1 MPISTNGTIIARL
14 AGGLYNQTLSS
25 ATYSEVVSVV
35 KNTADINAMANSLIA
50 TDFAGKTDAQIAT
63 VLLTN
68 LGLTGVA
75 GLNNWVAA
83 QITASGAAGKG
94 AKIVSLLN
102 DFSNL
107 TSDVTYGAAA
117 SSFNTKVDAALAL
130 SQSANFKGGDLNA
143 AATIAAADAAAA
155 AAKATADAAAKATAD
170 AAAKVIADAAAAKVI
185 ADAAAAKVIADAAA
199 AKVIADAEAA
209 AKAPLTFS
217 LTTGLDTG
225 TKFTGGAGNDAFSGI
240 SSSDATVATFTS
252 ADSLVGGIGTDTLTV
267 AVSGTITTAPSVITS
282 GIEELSLINNST
294 GASYTLDATLMS
306 GLSKVSVSGG
316 LNPVIVNNTGVVD
329 VALNSTSKNLTVS
342 ALASAI
348 AGASDAATVTLNGA
362 ALAGN
367 VTLDYSGVE
376 TLNIA
381 ATGASGDLTTDTRL
395 TVTDTSLKTANIT
408 GPAAV
413 RLGLTTSGATAV
425 DAVGVVNASAATGNI
440 DVTVAAGTS
449 GLLSITGGSG
459 SDTINVG
466 SVTKEMTIAGGAGT
480 DTLVVS
486 SAAKATAPVVQPG
499 INVSGFETLEIT
511 ASGSAS
517 IAAFPSNAFTTISAK
532 GTATVSDLGTAA
544 VTVNQAPATA
554 GGTLTATRATDG
566 TADTITVNLNPT
578 TTGTFTGVS
587 IANEETV
594 TIRSSGV
601 GTGANTITTLTAT
614 SAKALTITGD
624 RGLTVTT
631 LSGAASLA
639 SIDASA
645 NTGTVLSIDASNS
658 TVAMTVKGSAGS
670 PTSTT
675 STLNTLT
682 TGSGSDNVTGSAWID
697 NISTGNGNDTISAG
711 AGNDTVTAGAGNDVI
726 DAGEGDNN
734 INGGTGNDSITAG
747 AGNDLIDGGG
757 GSDTISAGAG
767 DDLIAIAVL
776 NSNTSVDGGAGTD
789 RLSTTTGTITS
800 TTATSVRDAMI
811 PVTDSAA
818 PKLTSVN
825 SAYVSITPTSTSAS
839 SPLNLDLTGVTDTT
853 TLFVNPIDASND
865 DFIKVTNFSGSA
877 ITVYGALSTSV
888 ETKSL
893 VIDGTG
899 QAALTVSLEDYDTAN
914 TSDIFTVTDVS
925 ALTISGRSTSQ
936 MAGSA
941 DQNSSL
947 GVVTANGADTI
958 TVSTTGSGAANTT
971 ALTLQSLSAS
981 VASTVNLTAGTNDT
995 LKITAA
1001 TGLVTD
1007 NSLVTSFTATGG
1019 VGSNFDIDKVNL
1031 GTSVIATTRITVGEG
1046 GAMSTDGNT
1055 TITAG
1060 QYTDFDA
1067 GKFTSLTVDV
1077 GAAGVAQLDLSGIE
1091 TTASTLTV
1099 GTSGSIVLR
1108 NSLGV
1113 ASKASSFT
1121 FTGRGDVDFDT
1132 GGAVNNTVTLL
1143 GSTVSFNTSGLSV
1156 DTDGFTVGAS
1166 AVSTAATVTT
1176 GVGNDSVTGG
1186 SANDSITTGL
1196 GADTLVGGL
1205 GNDTLTLTE
1214 TLSNQST
1221 DVVKLEA
1228 TVGTSADSVRVQGAS
1243 TSTGD
1248 DTGGDRIVGF
1258 ELANDIVET
1267 VATGIV
1273 HFVHGTHTT
1282 IGTAAATTTTGAA
1295 TEFTKL
1301 TLLVQLD
1308 SAAANSA
1315 ISIGDSTSGD
1325 IAVTFTS
1332 PTNSGV
1338 AVTDMSA
1345 IETTVEGRL
1354 RYNLTGTTAANT
1366 ITGGNL
1372 DDTIVGGT
1380 GADYL
1385 TGGGGNDTID
1395 LTAATGD
1402 LDTVVLTGAAITS
1415 AEGNMDTISGFYS
1428 ASTATSA
1435 DILLFGSTF
1444 TGGVAFGSAA
1454 YNTVASNSITSDNSA
1469 SFANKIVDVTGSAAN
1484 YSAESAAVTLF
1495 GSAFSNAASEK
1506 AIFLLDNGT
1515 NTYIYYVDDS
1525 FDGVATT
1532 VTATDVVLIGIVL
1545 GATGAPAFT
1554 AATFGTAV

>member
-1 MPISTNGTIIARL
+1 MPISTNGAIITRV
-14 AGGLYNQTLSS
+14 AGALYGEYLSNAS
-25 ATYSEVVSVV
+25 YTEVSS
-35 KNTADINAMANSLIA
+35 TAP
-50 TDFAGKTDAQIAT
+50 AT
-63 VLLTN
+63 VAANWLTNDFSGKSDASVATTVLTN
-68 LGLTGVA
+68 LGLTTAKGYAGDALVNYVA
-75 GLNNWVAA
+75 GQL
-83 QITASGAAGKG
+83 TAAGSTAAAKG
-94 AKIVSLLN
+94 AKLVDLLN
-102 DFSNL
+102 SFANITTDA
-107 TSDVTYGAAA
+107 TYCTTAT
-117 SSFNTKVDAALAL
+117 SFNAKTDASLAK
-130 SQSANFKGGDLNA
+130 SQTAGAKGGSFL
-143 AATIAAADAAAA
+143 
-155 AAKATADAAAKATAD
+155 TAD
-170 AAAKVIADAAAAKVI
+170 VV
-185 ADAAAAKVIADAAA
+185 
-199 AKVIADAEAA
+199 
-209 AKAPLTFS
+209 APVDSTFT

-225 TKFTGGAGNDAFSGI
+225 TKFTGGTGADTFNSI
-240 SSSDATVATFTS
+240 SSSDTTVATFTS
-252 ADSLVGGIGTDTLTV
+252 ADSISGGAGVDTLTV
-267 AVSGTITTAPSVITS
+267 AVSGTITTAPSVSTNS
-282 GIEELSLINNST
+282 IEVLSLTNNST
-294 GASYTLDATLMS
+294 GGAYTLDATLMP
-306 GLSKVSVSGG
+306 GLSKLVVNGG
-316 LNPVIVNNTGVVD
+316 LN
-329 VALNSTSKNLTVS
+329 NLTVNNS
-342 ALASAI
+342 GAVDLEINSSSKDLTVTPLASAV
-348 AGASDAATVTLNGA
+348 AGASDIQTVTLNGA
-362 ALAGN
+362 ALSGN
-367 VTLDYSGVE
+367 VTVTYNGIE
-376 TLNIA
+376 TVNFVA
-381 ATGASGDLTTDTRL
+381 AGATGDATADTRL
-395 TVTDTSLKTANIT
+395 TLTDSSLKTANIS
-408 GPAAV
+408 GAANV

-425 DAVGVVNASAATGNI
+425 DAVGVVNASTATGLV

-449 GLLSITGGSG
+449 GLLSVTGGAG
-459 SDTINVG
+459 NDIVNVG
-466 SVTKEMTIAGGAGT
+466 AVTKEMTLAGGAGT

-499 INVSGFETLEIT
+499 LNVSGFETLQIAT
-511 ASGSAS
+511 SGSAS
-517 IAAFPSNAFTTISAK
+517 IAAFPSNTFTSIKATGS
-532 GTATVSDLGTAA
+532 ATVSDLGTAA
-544 VTVNQAPATA
+544 VTIDQVPATA
-554 GGTLTATRATDG
+554 GGTLTATRATNG
-566 TADTITVNLNPT
+566 TTDTITVNLNPT
-578 TTGTFTGVS
+578 ATGTFTGVS
-587 IANEETV
+587 IANEETA
-594 TIRSSGV
+594 TIKSSGV
-601 GTGANTITTLTAT
+601 GTGANTITTLTGT
-614 SAKALTITGD
+614 DLKSLTITGD

-631 LSGAASLA
+631 LSGGTALA
-639 SIDASA
+639 TLDASA

-658 TVAMTVKGSAGS
+658 LVAMTVKGSGGA
-670 PTSTT
+670 PTAAT
-675 STLNTLT
+675 STLNTIT
-682 TGSGSDNVTGSAWID
+682 TGSGNDSVTGSAWID
-697 NISTGNGNDTISAG
+697 SITTGNGNDTISAG

-726 DAGEGDNN
+726 DGGEGDNN
-734 INGGTGNDSITAG
+734 LSGGTGNDSITAG

-825 SAYVSITPTSTSAS
+825 TAYVSITPTSTSAS

-853 TLFVNPIDASND
+853 TLFVNPIDANNN
-865 DFIKVTNFSGSA
+865 DFIKVTNFGGSA
-877 ITVYGALSTSV
+877 VTVYGALTNSV

-899 QAALTVSLEDYDTAN
+899 QAALTVSLEDYDTNN
-914 TSDIFTVTDVS
+914 TADVFTVTDVS

-936 MAGSA
+936 FAGSA

-971 ALTLQSLSAS
+971 ALTLQELNAS
-981 VASTVNLTAGTNDT
+981 VASTVTLTAGTNDT

-1019 VGSNFDIDKVNL
+1019 VGANFDIDKVNL
-1031 GTSVIATTRITVGEG
+1031 GTSTVATTRITVGEG
-1046 GAMSTDGNT
+1046 GAISTDGNT
-1055 TITAG
+1055 TIATA

-1067 GKFTSLTVDV
+1067 AKFTSLTVDV
-1077 GAAGVAQLDLSGIE
+1077 GAAGVAQLDISGIE
-1091 TTASTLTV
+1091 TTASTFTV
-1099 GTSGSIVLR
+1099 GSGASVVLK

-1132 GGAVNNTVTLL
+1132 GAVIDNTVTLL
-1143 GSTVSFNTSGLSV
+1143 GSTVTFNTSGLSV
-1156 DTDGFTVGAS
+1156 DTDGFTVNAS
-1166 AVSTAATVTT
+1166 SVSTAATVTT

-1186 SANDSITTGL
+1186 TANDSITTGL

-1214 TLSNQST
+1214 TLTNQST
-1221 DVVKLEA
+1221 DVVRLAA
-1228 TVGTSADSVRVQGAS
+1228 TVGTSADSVRVQGTS
-1243 TSTGD
+1243 TTTGD
-1248 DTGGDRIVGF
+1248 DTGGDRITGF
-1258 ELANDIVET
+1258 ELANDIVEV
-1267 VATGIV
+1267 VATAV
-1273 HFVHGTHTT
+1273 PQFVHGTHTT
-1282 IGTAAATTTTGAA
+1282 IGTATATTTTGAA

-1325 IAVTFTS
+1325 IAVTFIS
-1332 PTNSGV
+1332 PTNSGA

-1345 IETTVEGRL
+1345 IETTVEGRI
-1354 RYNLTGTTAANT
+1354 RYNLTGTSSANT

-1454 YNTVASNSITSDNSA
+1454 YNTLASNSVTSDNSA
-1469 SFANKIVDVTGSAAN
+1469 SIAGKIVDVTGSAAN

-1525 FDGVATT
+1525 FDGTATN

-1545 GATGAPAFT
+1545 GSTGANAFT